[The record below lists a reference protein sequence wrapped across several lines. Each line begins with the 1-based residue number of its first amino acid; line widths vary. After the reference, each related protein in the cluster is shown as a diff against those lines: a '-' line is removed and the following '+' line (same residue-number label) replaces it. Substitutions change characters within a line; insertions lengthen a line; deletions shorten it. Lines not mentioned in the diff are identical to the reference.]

1 MSLIPVAN
9 SDFFLF
15 PLLTTCQVFHLSH
28 FITKLKMY
36 HLSLFIITQDAIDTL
51 DPSSMQDA
59 CHIQYELF

>member
-36 HLSLFIITQDAIDTL
+36 HLSLFTCIIIQDAIGTL
-51 DPSSMQDA
+51 DPSSMQS
-59 CHIQYELF
+59 HTV